1 MMSVKISST
10 WAHDSAHFSFYRQ
23 SPHDQARLPFVTEQT
38 ETRADRVLCVLSI
51 VLLAVG
57 GFLVLGLS

>member
-1 MMSVKISST
+1 MMKARISAG
-10 WAHDSAHFSFYRQ
+10 WAHNSAHFSFYRQ
-23 SPHDQARLPFVTEQT
+23 SPHDQMRLPFVTEQT
-38 ETRADRVLCVLSI
+38 ETRTDKVLCVLSI